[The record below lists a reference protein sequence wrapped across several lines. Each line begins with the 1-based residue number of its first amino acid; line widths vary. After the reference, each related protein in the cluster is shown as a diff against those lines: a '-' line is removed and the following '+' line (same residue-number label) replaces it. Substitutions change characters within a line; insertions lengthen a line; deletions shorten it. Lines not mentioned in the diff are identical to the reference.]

1 MKIINEDRK
10 IIQLALAE
18 DIGKGDITTRA
29 LHLKNKIGTA
39 FVVAKAPGVISGL
52 TAFIWVYKAI
62 SPALTFNIIKKNAS
76 QVVPGNEVLSI
87 KGPLSAILIGERT
100 AMNFLGHL
108 SGVATMTADMVEA
121 IKDYPAKLLD
131 TRKTMPGLRR
141 LEKQAVKDGGGTNH
155 RLGLFDMYL
164 IKENHIAAAGGLEE
178 ALRRANAH
186 QKRTRAKIEV
196 EVKNLDELKL
206 ALRYKPNYILLD
218 NFTIPMLRKGV
229 NLAKEIDPKVILEAS
244 GNVSIETVRKI
255 AAAGVDRISVGK
267 ITHSAPVLDLS
278 LKVLK

>member
-1 MKIINEDRK
+1 M
-10 IIQLALAE
+10 ALTE
-18 DIGKGDITTRA
+18 DIGKGDITTQA
-29 LHLKNKIGTA
+29 LLLKNIKGKA
-39 FVVAKAPGVISGL
+39 VVIAKATGVISGL
-52 TAFIWVYKAI
+52 SAFMWVYKAI
-62 SPALTFNIIKKNAS
+62 SPAISFNILKQNAS
-76 QVVPGNEVLSI
+76 RVVPGEEVLLL
-87 KGPLSAILIGERT
+87 KGPLGAILTGERT

-108 SGVATMTADMVEA
+108 SGVATMTAQMVEA
-121 IKDYPAKLLD
+121 IKDYPVKLLD

-164 IKENHIAAAGGLEE
+164 IKENHIEAAGGLEK
-178 ALRRANAH
+178 ALGLVKTH
-186 QKRTRAKIEV
+186 QRRTRAKIEV

-206 ALRYKPNYILLD
+206 ALEYKPNYILLD

-229 NLAKEIDPKVILEAS
+229 RLAKRIDPGVILEAS
-244 GNVSIETVRKI
+244 GNVSPETVHRI

-278 LKVLK
+278 LKVIE